1 MRFAG
6 RSRHRG
12 FALGLALSLAVTL
25 ATTAFAAPPAAL
37 TTGGSLERPRA
48 QRASPAANRSPPSS
62 DQRERPSAK
71 WRATRDR
78 ALRHTLDRLLGEP
91 AAASGFWGVYV
102 YSLDRQRVL
111 YDRNGERWF
120 TPASNA
126 KLFALAA
133 ALELLGPQYRFHTVV
148 EAGTA
153 PDAAGVITGDL
164 TLVGAGDPSLS
175 GRVYPYQYRAPATPT
190 GALQLP
196 YDPMLAADRLAQQL
210 VARGV
215 TRIAGA
221 VIGDDAYFADDRYG
235 RGWAADDLAQDY
247 GAPVG
252 ALTMNDN
259 QRFVEIVPGAVAG
272 APAQVRLVPGVGAA
286 LIDNHVVTGHR
297 TAVTV
302 SGWPGALRLDGEVAV
317 GSAGGVEAIP
327 VRDPALY
334 AAELL
339 RQALLDHGITVV
351 GAARARHR
359 AQGVAMGAPRA
370 GFTLATWES
379 PPLWEILQ
387 TTAKVSE
394 NLHAELLLRLLGKLR
409 GAPGA
414 SGEDGEV
421 AAGERVVAAF
431 EHRAGL
437 AHDDAKLVDG
447 SGLSRLDLV
456 TPAGVVRLLRYMNG
470 QPEASAWRSF
480 FPVAGEDG
488 TLVHRFRGTAA
499 AGVLTGKTGSMT
511 HVHCLSGYVTTR
523 HGEHLAF
530 AIFADNQGQP
540 GHSELDRLAVA
551 LVE

>member
-1 MRFAG
+1 MRFVG

-12 FALGLALSLAVTL
+12 FALALAVGLAVTL
-25 ATTAFAAPPAAL
+25 ATAAFAAPPAAL
-37 TTGGSLERPRA
+37 TA
-48 QRASPAANRSPPSS
+48 
-62 DQRERPSAK
+62 
-71 WRATRDR
+71 RDR
-78 ALRHTLDRLLGEP
+78 TLRRTLDRVLDHGTNETGRP

-126 KLFALAA
+126 KLFTLAA
-133 ALELLGPQYRFHTVV
+133 ALELLGPQYKFHTVV
-148 EAGTA
+148 EASAA
-153 PDAAGVITGDL
+153 PDAAGVIAGDL

-175 GRVYPYQYRAPATPT
+175 GRVYPYQYRAPAPPT

-196 YDPMLAADRLAQQL
+196 YDPMLAADRLAEQL

-215 TRIAGA
+215 TRITGA
-221 VIGDDAYFADDRYG
+221 VIGDDTYFADDRYG

-259 QRFVEIVPGAVAG
+259 QRFVEVLPGAVQG
-272 APAQVRLVPGVGAA
+272 APAQVRMVPPLPKVGAA
-286 LIDNHVVTGHR
+286 AIDSHVVTGAA
-297 TAVTV
+297 TAISITGV
-302 SGWPGALRLDGEVAV
+302 PGAWRMEGEVALGSV
-317 GSAGGVEAIP
+317 GEVEEIP
-327 VRDPALY
+327 VPDPALY

-339 RQALLDHGITVV
+339 RQALIDHGVRV
-351 GAARARHR
+351 LGGASARHR
-359 AQGVAMGAPRA
+359 ALGVAMGAPRA

-409 GAPGA
+409 GTPGS
-414 SGEDGEV
+414 SGEVGEV

-431 EHRAGL
+431 EHSAGL
-437 AHDDAKLVDG
+437 AHDDVELVDG

-456 TPAGVVRLLRYMNG
+456 TPAGVVRLLRFMNG
-470 QPEASAWRSF
+470 QPEASTWRSF

-499 AGVLTGKTGSMT
+499 AGRLTGKTGSLT

-540 GHSELDRLAVA
+540 GESELDRLALA